1 MMLRRMKDQRGV
13 TLVELMVVVAII
25 AIIAAI
31 AITMYQDIQK
41 KARLAADLG
50 TTAALRS
57 AAAIYFG
64 RNDGGFPT
72 KPTLAALVQPAPAV
86 FQCTGGDFDIDTST
100 GLVTYTPNDIA
111 AC

>member
-1 MMLRRMKDQRGV
+1 MRRRLRSQQGV

-31 AITMYQDIQK
+31 AITLYQDVQK

-50 TTAALRS
+50 TIAAIRS
-57 AAAIYFG
+57 ATAIYFG
-64 RNDGGFPT
+64 TNEGTFPT
-72 KPTLAALVQPAPAV
+72 QATLQTLVAI
-86 FQCTGGDFDIDTST
+86 FNLQCPGATWASDSINGK
-100 GLVTYTPNDIA
+100 VTYSPNDVS